1 MNKGERIFSAMFG
14 AVLLA
19 VGIVA
24 LGQDHLSPAWRY
36 IGGSVLILLGGNAL
50 YAAYRGKASWL
61 SHVGPL
67 P

>member
-1 MNKGERIFSAMFG
+1 MNKGERIFSVMFG

-24 LGQDHLSPAWRY
+24 LGQDHLSAAWRY
-36 IGGSVLILLGGNAL
+36 IGGSLLILLGGNAL

-61 SHVGPL
+61 SRIGPL